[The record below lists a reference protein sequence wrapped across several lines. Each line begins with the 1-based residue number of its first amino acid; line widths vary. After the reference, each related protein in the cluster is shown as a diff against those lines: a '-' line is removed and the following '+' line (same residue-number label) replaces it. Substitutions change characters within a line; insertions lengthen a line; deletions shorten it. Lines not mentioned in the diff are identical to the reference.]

1 MAGFFKGLLRANS
14 TIYGD
19 LEGPMTGLKS
29 GRLSLTVEGG
39 KCIAWIVGAK
49 DLELSK
55 ENVKTLEFV
64 DHALIDDLC
73 SGGGKKHCVSVYQ
86 IRMKDDSIG
95 TLRLVTTGEK
105 EVLDLLK

>member
-64 DHALIDDLC
+64 GYAHVSNVC
-73 SGGGKKHCVSVYQ
+73 SGGGTDCDVSVYRIEMQ
-86 IRMKDDSIG
+86 DERVG
-95 TLRLVTTGEK
+95 TLRLVTATEK
-105 EVLDLLK
+105 EVLALIQ